1 MFTLIAFLVAIGA
14 LVTFHEL
21 GHYTVAKLCG
31 VKVLRF
37 SIGFGRPL
45 VAWRMFDTEWALC
58 PIPLGGYVRML
69 DEREAPVSDDER
81 PHSFNAQ
88 PVLKRM
94 AIVAAGPLA
103 NLLLAFLLY
112 WVVMAHGVV
121 QWRPW
126 VGTVVDNTPAA
137 SAGFRAGD
145 RVVAIGDR
153 AVANWQEM
161 RLALLDGLAGRTQP
175 LDIRVM
181 TEAGPAVRHLDVARF
196 SQSNAQAFE
205 SGDIGIMPVRYL
217 PEVGALEQDG
227 VAMRAGLRPG
237 DRMLS
242 ADGRTLP
249 DWQSWVAV
257 IRDNPGRALSVNI
270 LREGKPMTIV
280 LRPASVDSGEGFV
293 GHVGIS
299 PRTDDSWRAALQFSQ
314 RFDLPHSAQ
323 AAWNKTFDTSW
334 MSLKF
339 LGRMLVGSAST
350 DNISGPL
357 VIASVAGQ
365 SAREGLIAY
374 LEFLALISV
383 SIGILNLLPIPVLD
397 GGHLMYYT
405 AELVRGRPLSERVQL
420 IGQRVGFALLFGLM
434 AFAMLNDI
442 SRLFGG

>member
-1 MFTLIAFLVAIGA
+1 MLTLVAFLVAIGA

-21 GHYTVAKLCG
+21 GHYTIAKLCG

-45 VAWRMFDTEWALC
+45 LSWRMFDTEWTLC

-69 DEREAPVSDDER
+69 DEREAPVADHEL
-81 PHSFNAQ
+81 PHSFNTQ

-112 WVVMAHGVV
+112 WVLMAHGVV
-121 QWRPW
+121 QARPW
-126 VGTVVDNTPAA
+126 VGTVVDDSPAA
-137 SAGFRAGD
+137 SAGFQSGD
-145 RVVAIGDR
+145 KVTAVDGR

-161 RLALLDGLAGRTQP
+161 RLALLDALAGRSTP
-175 LDIRVM
+175 LDVRVE
-181 TEAGPAVRHLDVARF
+181 TGSGAATRRIDVPRFAR
-196 SQSNAQAFE
+196 QYAQAFE
-205 SGDIGIMPVRYL
+205 SGEIGVLPVRYQTV
-217 PEVGALEQDG
+217 VGALEDDG
-227 VAMRAGLRPG
+227 PAMRAGLRVG

-242 ADGRTLP
+242 ADGRVLP
-249 DWQSWVAV
+249 DWQAWVAL
-257 IRDNPGRALSVNI
+257 IRDNPGRAITVGV
-270 LREGKPMTIV
+270 LRDGKPVSVV

-293 GHVGIS
+293 GHVGIG
-299 PRTDDSWRAALQFSQ
+299 PQQDAAWMAALQFTQ
-314 RFDLPHSAQ
+314 RYDLPGAAG
-323 AAWNKTFDTSW
+323 AAWRKTGETSW

-339 LGRMLVGSAST
+339 LGRMLTGSASA
-350 DNISGPL
+350 NNLSGPL

-405 AELVRGRPLSERVQL
+405 AELVRGRPLSESVQL
-420 IGQRVGFALLFGLM
+420 MGQRIGFALLFALM